1 MVEGG
6 DQGLPTQGSGS
17 GSGSR
22 TLVVSFLGAVVHR
35 FGGWMPIGGAID
47 LLTQA
52 GLDGQSVR
60 TAVFRLKRRG
70 WLAAQTRGGVRGYAL
85 TEIARAALTAG
96 DEIIWH
102 APAPADLA
110 DGWCIVSFS
119 VPESARA
126 QRHQLRSQLAALG
139 FGNVGSGMW
148 LAPARRRS
156 AAERTILEL
165 GLSSRC
171 AIFVGAYAGGE
182 PLVDLVADSWN
193 LDEIDDRYR
202 RFIAE
207 HSPSEAPDPT
217 AERGS
222 GVSHGQESFVTY
234 LRVVDHWRRLPYR
247 DPGLPVEVLPPDWN
261 AATAGELFV
270 RLVAGSEDTALAHAR
285 SYWPVADGGSPDR

>member
-1 MVEGG
+1 MADG
-6 DQGLPTQGSGS
+6 DDRGMPAPGSGS
-17 GSGSR
+17 PSGSR

-35 FGGWMPIGGAID
+35 LGGWMPIGGAIE

-70 WLAAQTRGGVRGYAL
+70 WLTAEARSGVRGYAL

-102 APAPADLA
+102 APPPADLA
-110 DGWCIVSFS
+110 EGWCIVSFS

-148 LAPARRRS
+148 IAPARRRS
-156 AAERTILEL
+156 AAERMIDEL
-165 GLSSRC
+165 GLLPRC
-171 AIFVGAYAGGE
+171 AIFVGEHAGGE
-182 PLVDLVADSWN
+182 ALPDLVADSWD
-193 LDEIDDRYR
+193 LEEIDDRYR

-207 HSPSEAPDPT
+207 HGEVVDGAAGDTTGREA
-217 AERGS
+217 
-222 GVSHGQESFVTY
+222 FVAY
-234 LRVVDHWRRLPYR
+234 LRVVDGWRRLPYR
-247 DPGLPVEVLPPDWN
+247 DPGLPPAVLPPDWH

-270 RLVAGSEDTALAHAR
+270 RLVAGLEVDAFAHAR
-285 SYWPVADGGSPDR
+285 SYWPVADGGSQDRLAE